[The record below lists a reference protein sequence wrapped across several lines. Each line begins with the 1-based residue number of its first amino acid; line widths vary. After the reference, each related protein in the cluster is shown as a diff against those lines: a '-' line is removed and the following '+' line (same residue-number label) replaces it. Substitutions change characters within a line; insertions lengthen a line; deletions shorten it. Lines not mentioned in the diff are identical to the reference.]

1 MLDVH
6 PPHEAVRGWRDFFIH
21 LITITIGLVIALSL
35 EGCVEWRHHRN
46 LVHEAESG
54 LRIEIRG
61 NAKEVEGAIEDLQK
75 EQAFLKQ
82 DVAVLNRII
91 ADPKTPNREN
101 MTINFRVRT
110 FNDVSWRTAQAT
122 GAFSYMPYIQ
132 AQEYADIYDQQ
143 DEIDIAE
150 RQAVRDSVLGV
161 APFLNLKAGD
171 VNPSGEEAVRIK
183 NQLEILQGQL
193 LYVESLIEA
202 LDGEYK
208 KFLTAHPE

>member
-46 LVHEAESG
+46 LRDEAESG

-171 VNPSGEEAVRIK
+171 VNPSGEEAVRNK
-183 NQLEILQGQL
+183 T
-193 LYVESLIEA
+193 SLPSFRA
-202 LDGEYK
+202 SYCMWNR
-208 KFLTAHPE
+208 

>member
-1 MLDVH
+1 
-6 PPHEAVRGWRDFFIH
+6 
-21 LITITIGLVIALSL
+21 
-35 EGCVEWRHHRN
+35 VETSPQP
-46 LVHEAESG
+46 VHEAEAG

-61 NAKEVEGAIEDLQK
+61 NAKEVEGAIEDLRK
-75 EQAFLKQ
+75 EQTLLKQ
-82 DVAVLNRII
+82 DVAVLNKII
-91 ADPKTPNREN
+91 ADPKTPNRED
-101 MTINFRVRT
+101 MTIDFRVRT
-110 FNDVSWRTAQAT
+110 FNNVSWRTAQAT

-150 RQAVRDSVLGV
+150 RQAVRDTVLGV
-161 APFLNLKAGD
+161 APFLNLKKGD

-193 LYVESLIEA
+193 LYVESLVKA

-208 KFLTAHPE
+208 KFLTAHPA

>member
-6 PPHEAVRGWRDFFIH
+6 APHEPVYGWRDFFIH
-21 LITITIGLVIALSL
+21 LATITIGLGIALSL
-35 EGCVEWRHHRN
+35 EGCVEWKHHRN
-46 LVHEAESG
+46 LVHEAEAG

-61 NAKEVEGAIEDLQK
+61 NSKEVEGAIGDLRK
-75 EQAFLKQ
+75 EQTLLKQ
-82 DVAVLNRII
+82 DVAVLNKII
-91 ADPKTPNREN
+91 ADPKTPNRED
-101 MTINFRVRT
+101 MTIDFRVRT
-110 FNDVSWRTAQAT
+110 FNNVSWRTAQAT

-150 RQAVRDSVLGV
+150 RQAVRDTVLGV
-161 APFLNLKAGD
+161 APFLNLKKGD
-171 VNPSGEEAVRIK
+171 VNPGGEEAVRIK

-193 LYVESLIEA
+193 LYVESLVKA

-208 KFLTAHPE
+208 KFLTAHPA